1 MTCEELEYIQT
12 FCHQW
17 LREPGASHASRR
29 TIPAGGPLSH
39 PVELE
44 ISGLLTFDN
53 VLIKSA
59 IDLKTG
65 TCYFVVGA
73 SPLRRTSDRQISR
86 E

>member
-65 TCYFVVGA
+65 TCYTKLIGRHVA
-73 SPLRRTSDRQISR
+73 R
-86 E
+86 